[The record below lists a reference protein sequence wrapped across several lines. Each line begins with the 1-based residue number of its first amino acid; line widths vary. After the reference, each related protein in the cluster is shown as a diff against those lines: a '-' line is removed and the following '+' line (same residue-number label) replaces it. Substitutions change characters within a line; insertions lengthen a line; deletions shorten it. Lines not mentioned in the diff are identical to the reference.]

1 MVACTDQGQPE
12 DIKNQIK
19 DLIKHYITQSNT
31 IIMGIL
37 PARCDIE
44 VDSALE
50 LIKSYDPKGE
60 RTIGILTKIDLMN
73 VNTDISSYLMGNILM
88 T

>member
-1 MVACTDQGQPE
+1 M
-12 DIKNQIK
+12 

-50 LIKSYDPKGE
+50 LIKS
-60 RTIGILTKIDLMN
+60 IDSIKLISEPTWTRSN
-73 VNTDISSYLMGNILM
+73 FICGVKSLKVRVN
-88 T
+88 